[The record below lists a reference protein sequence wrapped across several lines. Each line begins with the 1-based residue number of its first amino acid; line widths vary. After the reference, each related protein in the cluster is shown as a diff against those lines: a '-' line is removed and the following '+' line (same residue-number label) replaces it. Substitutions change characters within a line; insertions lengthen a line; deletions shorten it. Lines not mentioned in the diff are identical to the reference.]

1 MPFPA
6 LATLYFY
13 LMRHFILALLL
24 AKPVAAQTI
33 ETDLEL
39 VLLAD
44 ASGSIDADE
53 LAFQRQS
60 YATAITDPV
69 VVSAIENTLYGSI
82 AVTYVEWA
90 QTQATVVDWTI
101 IADMDSAT
109 VFADALIGPPRQATG
124 RNAIGSAL
132 LYGMEQIETNDIS
145 GFRHV
150 IDFSG
155 DTMGNSYGPP
165 ITVARDQVVANGI
178 TINALPILRDGSF
191 QGFDLPAAYEANII
205 GGPNAFVMP
214 AQSGPEFTDAV
225 RRKLILGIAG
235 TTPETQFASLLLNTL
250 KVGQ

>member
-1 MPFPA
+1 MR
-6 LATLYFY
+6 Y
-13 LMRHFILALLL
+13 LLILLL
-24 AKPVAAQTI
+24 FATTAPAQTV

-60 YATAITDPV
+60 YATAITDPA

-90 QTQATVVDWTI
+90 ANQATVVGWTI

-109 VFADALIGPPRQATG
+109 RFAEALIGPPRQASG

-132 LYGMEQIETNDIS
+132 LYGMQQIETNDIR
-145 GFRHV
+145 GFRRV

-165 ITVARDQVVANGI
+165 ITQARDEVVANGI
-178 TINALPILRDGSF
+178 TINALPILRNGDFAANS
-191 QGFDLPAAYEANII
+191 LPLAYEQNII

-225 RRKLILGIAG
+225 RRKLILEIAG

-250 KVGQ
+250 KIGK

>member
-1 MPFPA
+1 MR
-6 LATLYFY
+6 Y
-13 LMRHFILALLL
+13 LILALFL
-24 AKPVAAQTI
+24 ASPLAAQEI

-60 YATAITDPV
+60 YAAAITDPA

-90 QTQATVVDWTI
+90 TNQSTVVDWTI

-109 VFADALIGPPRQATG
+109 RFAEALIGPPRQASG

-132 LYGMEQIETNDIS
+132 LYGKNQIEGNDIR
-145 GFRHV
+145 GFRRV

-155 DTMGNSYGPP
+155 DSVRSYSGPS
-165 ITVARDQVVANGI
+165 IAEARATVLAAGV
-178 TINALPILRDGSF
+178 TINALPILRNDSF
-191 QGFDLPAAYEANII
+191 MGFDLPQAYEQSII

-214 AQSGPEFTDAV
+214 ARSGPEFTDAV
-225 RRKLILGIAG
+225 RRKLILEIAG
-235 TTPETQFASLLLNTL
+235 TTPETDFASLLLDGL
-250 KVGQ
+250 KISE